1 MQFNGVIDSTLTAA
15 VVTNDTKQIHY
26 VYMYVC
32 FCSFQQMVR
41 HLVYTAVQQGPCHPP
56 PRGRL

>member
-15 VVTNDTKQIHY
+15 VDTNDTKQIHY

-32 FCSFQQMVR
+32 FCSFQQMV
-41 HLVYTAVQQGPCHPP
+41 
-56 PRGRL
+56 